1 MPTSTN
7 NNDKLRDKDIL
18 QDSLIMQ
25 KHMTSSYNTFAGEC
39 VDPQL
44 RTAMLN
50 ILNDEH
56 KIQAEL
62 FSTIQSHGWYQ
73 TEQAQQQKIQQTKQ
87 KFSCQCGEDCYC

>member
-1 MPTSTN
+1 MSISTQN
-7 NNDKLRDKDIL
+7 NEKLQDKDIL
-18 QDSLIMQ
+18 QDSLLIQ

-39 VDPQL
+39 VNPQL
-44 RTAMLN
+44 RSTMLN

-87 KFSCQCGEDCYC
+87 KFSCGCGPQCSC